1 MTRASRGQSSAPRWR
16 RWSLNLLLLA
26 LGLGLLSIGVVRY
39 YPYPTNF
46 SAFPRVTQTASGVAG
61 DPINLIFV
69 GGQDQITSAFQQAGW
84 LLPDPI
90 TPETSS
96 RIAAASIAHQAYPT
110 APISNLYAFGRVQDL
125 AFEKPTNDVQ
135 YRGHIRLW
143 KSDSTLDGQPVWI
156 AQASYDA
163 GIELSAT
170 NGFPTHHIAPA
181 VDLERNAVGADL
193 RKTGAVTEEA
203 DSAYT
208 APVFFA
214 RNGGGDFY
222 ESDGDALIIN
232 LTQGRLSQAQQPWLI
247 GGLKTGV
254 FLVYDFLAGSGS
266 ALIVALALVA
276 TLVLLL
282 TLYRARKRKR
292 GLA

>member
-1 MTRASRGQSSAPRWR
+1 M

-46 SAFPRVTQTASGVAG
+46 TAFPRVTRTASGVAG

-69 GGQDQITSAFQQAGW
+69 GSQDQITSAFQQAGW
-84 LLPDPI
+84 LIPDPI

-110 APISNLYAFGRVQDL
+110 APISNLYAFGRAQDL

-143 KSDSTLDGQPVWI
+143 KTDATLDGQPVWI

-163 GIELSAT
+163 GIELSST
-170 NGFPTHHIAPA
+170 NGAPTHHIAPA

-193 RKTGAVTEEA
+193 RKTGATTEET

-208 APVFFA
+208 TPVFFA

-222 ESDGDALIIN
+222 ESDGNTLIIN
-232 LTQGRLSQAQQPWLI
+232 FTQAPLSQEPQPWLI
-247 GGLKTGV
+247 AGLKTGV
-254 FLVYDFLAGSGS
+254 FLVYDFLVGTGSPLII
-266 ALIVALALVA
+266 ALVLVAALVIILALHRA
-276 TLVLLL
+276 T
-282 TLYRARKRKR
+282 KRKR
-292 GLA
+292 DLAR